1 MHLGIRLF
9 SRLTDGTVVRGGRRP
24 LESRSMPP
32 RRRQQDKQRLVRQP
46 RRGRQKPH
54 SPDFCHLD

>member
-9 SRLTDGTVVRGGRRP
+9 SRLTDGTVIRGGGRP

-32 RRRQQDKQRLVRQP
+32 RRPAD
-46 RRGRQKPH
+46 GGEEA
-54 SPDFCHLD
+54 